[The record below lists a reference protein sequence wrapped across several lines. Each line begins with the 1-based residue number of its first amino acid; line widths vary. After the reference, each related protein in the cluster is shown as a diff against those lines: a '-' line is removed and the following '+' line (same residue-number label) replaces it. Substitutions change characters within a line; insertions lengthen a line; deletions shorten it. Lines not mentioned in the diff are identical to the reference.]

1 MKVLLAVLI
10 GFSIFT
16 FGNANAELK
25 TTVPSE
31 VCNYLTESG
40 LITGSWKNRYDNEYG
55 CLSPYKEL
63 TGSPVANNIAFYADG
78 DNNSVKKIK
87 LVLNINDNASATNA
101 HKELLQVSAN
111 LIAKITG
118 GKLPTD
124 LKKAIEKGQNFS
136 TKIGAVSVDIVR
148 EDWLSGNGYEI
159 RVSIQ

>member
-1 MKVLLAVLI
+1 MRVLLAVLI
-10 GFSIFT
+10 GFSIFESS
-16 FGNANAELK
+16 NLNAELK
-25 TTVPSE
+25 ITSPTE
-31 VCNYLTESG
+31 VCNYLTDSG

-87 LVLNINDNASATNA
+87 LVLNINDKASATNA

-111 LIAKITG
+111 LIAKTAG
-118 GKLPTD
+118 GKLPPA
-124 LKKAIEKGQNFS
+124 LKIAIERGQNYS

-148 EDWLSGNGYEI
+148 EDWLNGNGYEV